1 MSKSQFNVDNKRSNN
16 RQKKEIPFKVTFHP
30 KFKVPQNLINKYLY
44 LLYLNYEVKRVFI
57 SKGMVSFRSFCKIIS
72 YLVEK
77 NYILLKEQWIHLNVG
92 VNDVKTSLKLIL
104 LLVVSMEKHV
114 KLIIAWTVMKNFL
127 CTFLL
132 VTKVKKT
139 IHQSNY

>member
-1 MSKSQFNVDNKRSNN
+1 
-16 RQKKEIPFKVTFHP
+16 
-30 KFKVPQNLINKYLY
+30 
-44 LLYLNYEVKRVFI
+44 
-57 SKGMVSFRSFCKIIS
+57 MVSFRSFCKIIS

-77 NYILLKEQWIHLNVG
+77 NYILLKEQWIHLNVE

-132 VTKVKKT
+132 VTKVKKNNT
-139 IHQSNY
+139 LVKLLITFVADEIITSLKVKVLKEEESACKNICIMILKVKGILSFLMIFQ

>member
-1 MSKSQFNVDNKRSNN
+1 
-16 RQKKEIPFKVTFHP
+16 
-30 KFKVPQNLINKYLY
+30 
-44 LLYLNYEVKRVFI
+44 
-57 SKGMVSFRSFCKIIS
+57 MVSFRSFCKIIS

-132 VTKVKKT
+132 VTKVKKNNT
-139 IHQSNY
+139 LVKLLITFVADEIITSLKVKVLKEEESACKNICEGHSEFLDDISIILID

>member
-1 MSKSQFNVDNKRSNN
+1 
-16 RQKKEIPFKVTFHP
+16 
-30 KFKVPQNLINKYLY
+30 
-44 LLYLNYEVKRVFI
+44 
-57 SKGMVSFRSFCKIIS
+57 MVSFRSFCKIIS

-132 VTKVKKT
+132 VTKVKKNNT
-139 IHQSNY
+139 LVKLLITFVADEIILSLKVKVLKEEESACKNICEGHSEFLDDISIILID